1 MEIDMDSL
9 TSKSSIVQSVVVAY
23 ELLNFLA
30 NKGRPQR
37 VTDIAKHLDMTK
49 ARVSRHLSTLAS
61 LQLVVK
67 TPDNRGYRLGS
78 KLFSLSNAA
87 MDQYEI
93 TNITDRYLM
102 LLKNKIS
109 KPLFLSVPAGGDA
122 VVASTVT
129 LAGQEIY
136 PEILRGH
143 RYTVPVSPT
152 ARLTLAF
159 SSSAIRERVIS
170 RRTEK
175 ELSSEFEPNQFS
187 LNLKKIQKNFYEYDG
202 DAYHAGFSA
211 LVIPIFNHIEVLEAA
226 ITILWEKKSCDTKE
240 YNNIFQSA
248 MESAITIS
256 SVLGSKIMVKNMQQA
271 CE

>member
-23 ELLNFLA
+23 KLLNFLA
-30 NKGRPQR
+30 NQGRPQR
-37 VTDIAKHLDMTK
+37 VTDIANHLSMTK

-78 KLFSLSNAA
+78 KLFSLSTAA

-93 TNITDRYLM
+93 TNITDRYLT

-129 LAGQEIY
+129 IPGEKIY
-136 PEILRGH
+136 PEIPRGY

-175 ELSSEFEPNQFS
+175 EVSSEFEPNQFRR
-187 LNLKKIQKNFYEYDG
+187 NLKNIQKNFFEYDE
-202 DAYHAGFSA
+202 DPYRAGFSA
-211 LVIPIFNHIEVLEAA
+211 LVVPIFNHIEGLEAV
-226 ITILWEKKSCDTKE
+226 ITILWKKQSCDTEE
-240 YNNIFQSA
+240 YKNIFHSA
-248 MESAITIS
+248 LDTAITIS
-256 SVLGSKIMVKNMQQA
+256 SVLGSEIMTKNMQQA